1 VHRAGI
7 AREGGSQLGCLPREV
22 AEVRPLVEIIV
33 AVVGRAQA
41 TRGCGLSAHCA
52 SSVVGPLRQQCCL
65 AVAGRRDNGDHS
77 RCSDGVQPVDQR
89 ARATIPGRPAGRRSF
104 DSNSAKLGVIGS
116 DRRGRSRYARAWTL
130 GRPLYGNKPS
140 PDSAHASAWTE
151 ACSGS

>member
-7 AREGGSQLGCLPREV
+7 TREGGSQLGCLPREV

-41 TRGCGLSAHCA
+41 TRGCGLSAPCA

-116 DRRGRSRYARAWTL
+116 DRRGRSRYARVDT
-130 GRPLYGNKPS
+130 R
-140 PDSAHASAWTE
+140 E
-151 ACSGS
+151 AALRQQTVP